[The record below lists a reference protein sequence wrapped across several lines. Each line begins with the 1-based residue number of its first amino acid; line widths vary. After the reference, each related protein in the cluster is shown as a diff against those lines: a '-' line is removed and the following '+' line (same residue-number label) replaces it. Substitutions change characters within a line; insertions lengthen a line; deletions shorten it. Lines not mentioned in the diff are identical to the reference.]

1 MSETLAMADP
11 ECAKLWE
18 NLNFAYT
25 ETAGHPLLR
34 EEIVKTHY
42 PVCACCWQYS
52 DAAKNLYLVKSMPT
66 YCHYYGYVTF
76 FTRKWNMLLH
86 QGIGKES
93 VVVLAPEEG
102 IFIAMQLLLND
113 GIGDSRKSTIMPRY
127 LLFFAHGDGLGAAH
141 FEKRIAQRMFV
152 GREVYCPTCPVR

>member
-1 MSETLAMADP
+1 MVKSSVVGEPEPFKLERFFAKVRRLFLLKSFSVAGDHLFQIMSMIVASRFHDLMCCTALQYEHAGPRPLCVSDCEPLKMSETLAMADP

-52 DAAKNLYLVKSMPT
+52 ACDAAKNLYLLTSMPT
-66 YCHYYGYVTF
+66 CGYHCS
-76 FTRKWNMLLH
+76 M
-86 QGIGKES
+86 
-93 VVVLAPEEG
+93 
-102 IFIAMQLLLND
+102 
-113 GIGDSRKSTIMPRY
+113 
-127 LLFFAHGDGLGAAH
+127 
-141 FEKRIAQRMFV
+141 
-152 GREVYCPTCPVR
+152 